1 MVCESTVL
9 LSHCQLLSPSSWV
22 TFSESV
28 LYAEWCSPC
37 DPLPPYQSIGI
48 WTEKLLQIASVSL
61 FSCCCCLVAKSYPN
75 LLWPQGLQTTRIL
88 CLWEFPRQEYFS
100 GLSLPSPGDLPDPGI
115 KPASPTLAGT
125 FFTTESPGKSLSE
138 ELPTETQNFSH
149 SLLVLKWRRA
159 T

>member
-61 FSCCCCLVAKSYPN
+61 FSCCCCLVAKSCPN

-100 GLSLPSPGDLPDPGI
+100 GLSLPSPGVSWPRDQTCISYIGRYILYHWVTWEV
-115 KPASPTLAGT
+115 SFRGT
-125 FFTTESPGKSLSE
+125 SNWDTELQSLS
-138 ELPTETQNFSH
+138 
-149 SLLVLKWRRA
+149 A
-159 T
+159 GA